1 MVYSNTYGSSSIRA
15 HIGKYPD
22 GIQQKDI
29 FEFCY
34 PSGWVPNGA
43 VALNDD
49 ELLTD
54 TDNTGD
60 TDTEKKAKR
69 KPSDQKY
76 MAVCEKCDHPTYSE
90 VKTRYGNAVVHAKS
104 CHKIENIIDAIQQ
117 ARAAINANGDDM
129 TANKKVEKN
138 LFAAMSSANEQDV
151 SIHSL
156 IKVVVLHNIA
166 ISKATRDKD
175 FQSHLKIHDRPISY
189 EVLVNAMIQ
198 LFVYCRGEDC
208 RGNKG
213 K

>member
-1 MVYSNTYGSSSIRA
+1 
-15 HIGKYPD
+15 
-22 GIQQKDI
+22 
-29 FEFCY
+29 
-34 PSGWVPNGA
+34 
-43 VALNDD
+43 
-49 ELLTD
+49 
-54 TDNTGD
+54 
-60 TDTEKKAKR
+60 
-69 KPSDQKY
+69 

-129 TANKKVEKN
+129 TANKKVEKS
-138 LFAAMSSANEQDV
+138 LFAAMSSANEEDV

-156 IKVVVLHNIA
+156 TELVILHNIA

-198 LFVYCRGEDC
+198 LSYIVEEKIAKEMKGNRGPILHD
-208 RGNKG
+208 GW
-213 K
+213 